1 MTATID
7 ELKTTGRLARVMAA
21 VLVGAVRAFVYAGD
35 WLNSNRAPASS
46 LVFSRGGDQVATQR
60 GVDSLSCIAP
70 IGPQEP
76 YAPGSG

>member
-1 MTATID
+1 MTAIID

-21 VLVGAVRAFVYAGD
+21 ELVGEVGAFVYAAG
-35 WLNSNRAPASS
+35 WLSPNRAPPL
-46 LVFSRGGDQVATQR
+46 LVFSGGGDQVATQR